1 MNLIKENSKLSI
13 SSKNSLSSKRSKN
26 ISNKLL
32 YFEEYAQHRETCGK
46 LSFDIEKSILKFSVR
61 GEKSNNFKS
70 RHGDKNEIE
79 ILKRDIKEIEERNDD
94 KRYRYL
100 FNIILKNGEDYI
112 FSFDINKTDEKT
124 REKFVPFLKN
134 DYLTIYKKEFQKL
147 DIKTQKKICFIM
159 KNKDLLILYRR
170 LSKYNY
176 DPERIFNY
184 IRYLHPEKIDINL
197 GFNKIQLS
205 RDDEIIM
212 ALLKNF
218 SINKLITSDCDI
230 RKKYYEAMEKK
241 EFNRDEFWNNFYNS
255 QKEHKTYVAGEYSSA
270 IEKKDKDNSN
280 NKEINKNNLFEELE
294 KDKYY
299 YDNYESNY
307 LNNDG
312 DINLFKTL
320 NNYSMNKMKE
330 INYFSYSPMC
340 INIYN
345 NRNSNKNNIQNK
357 KSLSSDINQDM
368 EVEED
373 IIIKETNKKKRLS
386 KLELVN
392 KISQMKKEYEEEKNK
407 KIITDNLTIK
417 TLTEEI
423 DYLYN
428 LVNIIN
434 FTNDNGDDS
443 NEKYPKIFLI
453 KDLAFIYKSEYNYF
467 EKRRKALLA
476 SKKEDDKIE
485 NKIDLKNEI
494 RLQIK
499 KEMNNIC
506 DQIEKTV
513 ENLNGKSPLKFL
525 LKYAKYNTLI

>member
-1 MNLIKENSKLSI
+1 
-13 SSKNSLSSKRSKN
+13 
-26 ISNKLL
+26 
-32 YFEEYAQHRETCGK
+32 
-46 LSFDIEKSILKFSVR
+46 
-61 GEKSNNFKS
+61 
-70 RHGDKNEIE
+70 
-79 ILKRDIKEIEERNDD
+79 
-94 KRYRYL
+94 
-100 FNIILKNGEDYI
+100 
-112 FSFDINKTDEKT
+112 
-124 REKFVPFLKN
+124 
-134 DYLTIYKKEFQKL
+134 
-147 DIKTQKKICFIM
+147 
-159 KNKDLLILYRR
+159 
-170 LSKYNY
+170 
-176 DPERIFNY
+176 
-184 IRYLHPEKIDINL
+184 
-197 GFNKIQLS
+197 
-205 RDDEIIM
+205 
-212 ALLKNF
+212 
-218 SINKLITSDCDI
+218 
-230 RKKYYEAMEKK
+230 
-241 EFNRDEFWNNFYNS
+241 
-255 QKEHKTYVAGEYSSA
+255 
-270 IEKKDKDNSN
+270 
-280 NKEINKNNLFEELE
+280 
-294 KDKYY
+294 
-299 YDNYESNY
+299 
-307 LNNDG
+307 
-312 DINLFKTL
+312 
-320 NNYSMNKMKE
+320 
-330 INYFSYSPMC
+330 
-340 INIYN
+340 
-345 NRNSNKNNIQNK
+345 
-357 KSLSSDINQDM
+357 M

-453 KDLAFIYKSEYNYF
+453 KDLALIYKSEYNYF

-506 DQIEKTV
+506 DKMEKTV